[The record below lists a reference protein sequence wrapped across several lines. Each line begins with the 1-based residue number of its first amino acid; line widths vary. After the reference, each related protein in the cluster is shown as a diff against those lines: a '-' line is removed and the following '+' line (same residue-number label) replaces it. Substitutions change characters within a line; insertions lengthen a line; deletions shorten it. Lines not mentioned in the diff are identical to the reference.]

1 MLMSTIRI
9 DQNCK
14 VEIGSPYKNSISIKI
29 YKDGVEIYVD
39 LSSKHMLEAVK
50 AHYAI
55 SKE

>member
-39 LSSKHMLEAVK
+39 LSSKHLLEAVK